1 MADSAGVAK
10 SFGWLSLVIAAAA
23 VLAGVVTINYHH
35 VRDGKLALTRQALI
49 DQEARPMA
57 ARLEAFFNQIY
68 QNTRTV
74 TLLPSVRAITGGNRI
89 SDEQDVIAEGRF
101 TEEGHRTIQQI
112 YNNLSALGASEI
124 YAITDGFRPDQG
136 EIPFFMYDELILE
149 GAASA
154 EGEDEPL
161 PEDFPDELEDEE
173 YRFYVTQLDYFRA
186 RYPKFTFSD
195 LDDIP
200 IASSS
205 PMRTCDNTQYLSK
218 SQGDPVNASGILYS
232 MPFYDEGGG
241 YRGIVSTI
249 FRLNVIEALLL
260 DVPFIIVTGRDK
272 KRAGELGFSMPERPA
287 RFVLANPAN
296 QVLAHDRRNPELLAL
311 ARLGK
316 REGQEETLYTEKLNF
331 PDESEWFLYYQFD
344 PDALEQAVAGER
356 RLWLLELMG
365 ILLAAA
371 GVGWGGVFY
380 QRKRAGVQRAVADLG
395 EYACDVAGSVRSA
408 SETSK
413 SLSEGAAR
421 QAEALHETTAAARDV
436 ETKSQQNSQSAAAAH
451 EKTVASDKV
460 MKEFSGSIQQMV
472 KAMEAIK
479 ASSSEVS
486 NIIKVIEEIAF
497 QTNLL
502 ALNAAVEAAR
512 AGEHGKGFAV
522 VAEEVRN
529 LAQRSAT
536 AAKETATLIENALSN
551 AQRGAAMVSSVS
563 AGLTEIHDSVRSIS
577 ALIERI
583 DHASREQ
590 TKGMEE
596 INRSLARIGDITTQT
611 AQGAEESASS
621 IEALNARTEAMEAIV
636 QDLRRL
642 FLGGGR

>member
-1 MADSAGVAK
+1 
-10 SFGWLSLVIAAAA
+10 
-23 VLAGVVTINYHH
+23 
-35 VRDGKLALTRQALI
+35 
-49 DQEARPMA
+49 MA
-57 ARLEAFFNQIY
+57 ARLEGFFNQIY

-74 TLLPSVRAITGGNRI
+74 TLLPSVRAITGGNRT
-89 SDEQDVIAEGRF
+89 SEEEDVIAEGRF

-149 GAASA
+149 GAAST
-154 EGEDEPL
+154 EGEEGPP
-161 PEDFPDELEDEE
+161 PEDFPEESEEEE
-173 YRFYVTQLDYFRA
+173 YRYYVTQLDYFRA
-186 RYPKFTFSD
+186 RYPKFTFGD

-218 SQGDPVNASGILYS
+218 SQGDPANASGILYS

-241 YRGIVSTI
+241 FRGIVSTI
-249 FRLNVIEALLL
+249 FRLNVLEALLL
-260 DVPFIIVTGRDK
+260 DVPFVIVTDRDT
-272 KRAGELGFSMPERPA
+272 KRAGEMGFSMPERPG
-287 RFVLANPAN
+287 RFVLANPEN
-296 QVLAHDRRNPELLAL
+296 QVFAHDRRNPELLAE
-311 ARLGK
+311 ARTGVW
-316 REGQEETLYTEKLNF
+316 EGQEETLHRQRLNF
-331 PDESEWFLYYQFD
+331 PDVSEWFLYYQYD
-344 PDALEQAVAGER
+344 PDALEQAVAGEW
-356 RLWLLELMG
+356 RLWMLEMSA
-365 ILLAAA
+365 ILLAAV
-371 GVGWGGVFY
+371 GVGWGGLFY
-380 QRKRAGVQRAVADLG
+380 QRKRAGVQRVVADLG

-408 SETSK
+408 SESSK

-421 QAEALHETTAAARDV
+421 QAEALHETAKVARDV

-451 EKTVASDKV
+451 EKVGASDKV
-460 MKEFSGSIQQMV
+460 MREFSGSIQQMV

-479 ASSSEVS
+479 TSSGEVS

-529 LAQRSAT
+529 LAQRSAA
-536 AAKETATLIENALSN
+536 AAKETATLIENALNN
-551 AQRGAAMVSSVS
+551 AQRGAAMVASVS
-563 AGLTEIHDSVRSIS
+563 AGLAEIHAGVSGIS
-577 ALIERI
+577 NLIERI

-596 INRSLARIGDITTQT
+596 INKSLARISDITTQT

-621 IEALNARTEAMEAIV
+621 IEALNARTEAMESIV

-642 FLGGGR
+642 FLGGGRKSEARS